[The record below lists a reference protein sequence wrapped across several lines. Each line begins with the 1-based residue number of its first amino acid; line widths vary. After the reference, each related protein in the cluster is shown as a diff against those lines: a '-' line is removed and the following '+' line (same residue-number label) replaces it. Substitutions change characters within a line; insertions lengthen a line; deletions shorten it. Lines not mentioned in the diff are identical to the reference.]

1 MGKTKEYI
9 KIAIRSLRR
18 RPVRSWLTMVGVVIG
33 VFLIISLLSLSEG
46 IKGAMMEQ
54 LNMMGNDLIII
65 MPGEITDITTMMA
78 GGLELTEDDIEA
90 VRKAEGVERIVP
102 MNYKAEAVRH
112 EGRVKTILINGVS
125 LEYGLDLLRNDMGLQ
140 LTVGRW
146 AVPGKKEVVV
156 AKAVPED
163 IFPGMKV
170 GDEVSIRGKKFD
182 VVGILKSL
190 GNKQDDSTIF
200 MDLDLFADVTGERSG
215 AKMIM
220 AKVTPG
226 YSVDDVVENIENNLI
241 ESRKRRRGED
251 LPSFSV
257 LSSEKILDIVGN
269 VMVLVQAA
277 IFGFASIAIIV
288 GGIGIMNTMYTS
300 VHERIREIGIMKA
313 VGAKGRTITILFLIE
328 SGFFG
333 LFGGLGGIVLGLGV
347 AKLAEFVVR
356 TSAGFYLKASMS
368 PLLILFGLTFSFL
381 IGCIAGY
388 LPAKNA
394 SKLKPVDALRY
405 E

>member
-9 KIAIRSLRR
+9 KIAVRSLRR
-18 RPVRSWLTMVGVVIG
+18 RPVRSWLTMIGVVIG

-46 IKGAMMEQ
+46 IKGAMMQQ
-54 LNMMGNDLIII
+54 LNMMGSDLI
-65 MPGEITDITTMMA
+65 MVFPGEISDMTTMMA

-90 VRKAEGVERIVP
+90 VRRADGVETIVP

-125 LEYGLDLLRNDMGLQ
+125 WEYGMELLKSDMGWQ
-140 LTVGRW
+140 LAEGRW
-146 AVPGKKEVVV
+146 PVAGKKEIIV

-170 GDEVSIRGKKFD
+170 GDEVSVRGKKFD
-182 VVGILKSL
+182 VVGVLKSL
-190 GNKQDDSTIF
+190 GNKQDDSTIT
-200 MDLDLFADVTGERSG
+200 MDLDLFANVTGEREG

-226 YSVDDVVENIENNLI
+226 YSVDDVVENIKDNLN

-269 VMVLVQAA
+269 VMALVQAA
-277 IFGFASIAIIV
+277 IFGFASIAILV

-328 SGFFG
+328 AGFFG
-333 LFGGLGGIVLGLGV
+333 LFGGLGGIILGLGA
-347 AKLAEFVVR
+347 AKLAEFVVQ

-368 PLLILFGLTFSFL
+368 PFLILFGLTFSFL

-388 LPAKNA
+388 LPSRSA

>member
-18 RPVRSWLTMVGVVIG
+18 RPVRSWLTMIGVVIG

-46 IKGAMMEQ
+46 IKGAMMQQ
-54 LNMMGNDLIII
+54 LNMMGNDLIIV
-65 MPGEITDITTMMA
+65 MPGEINDITTMMA

-90 VRKAEGVERIVP
+90 VKRAEGVERIVP

-112 EGRVKTILINGVS
+112 EGRVKTILINGVD

-140 LTVGRW
+140 LTSGRW
-146 AVPGKKEVVV
+146 AVPGKKEIIVSKV
-156 AKAVPED
+156 VPED

-170 GDEVSIRGKKFD
+170 GDEVSVRGKKFD

-190 GNKQDDSTIF
+190 GNKQDDSTIY

-220 AKVTPG
+220 AKVTLG
-226 YSVDDVVENIENNLI
+226 YAVNDVVENIKENLI

-269 VMVLVQAA
+269 VMALVQVA
-277 IFGFASIAIIV
+277 IFGFASIAILV

-333 LFGGLGGIVLGLGV
+333 LFGGIGGIILGLGA
-347 AKLAEFVVR
+347 AKLAEIAVQA
-356 TSAGFYLKASMS
+356 SAGFYLKTSMS
-368 PLLILFGLTFSFL
+368 PFLILFGLTFSFL
-381 IGCIAGY
+381 VGCIAGY
-388 LPAKNA
+388 FPSRSA

>member
-1 MGKTKEYI
+1 MGNLKEYI

-18 RPVRSWLTMVGVVIG
+18 RPVRSWLTMIGVVIG

-46 IKGAMMEQ
+46 VKGAIMQQ

-78 GGLELTEDDIEA
+78 GGLELTEDDI
-90 VRKAEGVERIVP
+90 KAIEKADGVETIVP
-102 MNYKAEAVRH
+102 MNYKAEAVRY
-112 EGRVKTILINGVS
+112 EGQVKTILINGVS
-125 LEYGLDLLRNDMGLQ
+125 WESGMDLLKSDMGWDL
-140 LTVGRW
+140 VAGEW
-146 AVPGKKEVVV
+146 PIAGKKEIIVGR
-156 AKAVPED
+156 AVPED
-163 IFPGMKV
+163 IFPGMEV
-170 GDEVSIRGKKFD
+170 GAEVSISGKKFE

-190 GNKQDDSTIF
+190 GNKQDDSTIT
-200 MDLDLFADVTGERSG
+200 MDLDLFSEVTGERTG
-215 AKMIM
+215 AKMVL

-226 YSVDDVVENIENNLI
+226 YSVDDVVENIKSNLI

-257 LSSEKILDIVGN
+257 LSSEKVAGIVQD
-269 VMVLVQAA
+269 VMALIQAA

-333 LFGGLGGIVLGLGV
+333 LFGGLGGIVLGLGL
-347 AKLAEFVVR
+347 AKITEFAVQA
-356 TSAGFYLKASMS
+356 TGAFYLKASVS
-368 PLLILFGLTFSFL
+368 PQLILFGLTFSFL

>member
-46 IKGAMMEQ
+46 IKGAMMDQ
-54 LNMMGNDLIII
+54 LNMMGNDLIIV
-65 MPGEITDITTMMA
+65 MPGEISDMTTMMA

-125 LEYGLDLLRNDMGLQ
+125 LEYGLDLLRDDMGLQ
-140 LTVGRW
+140 LAAGRW
-146 AVPGKKEVVV
+146 SIPGKKEVIV
-156 AKAVPED
+156 AKAIPED

-170 GDEVSIRGKKFD
+170 GDEISIRGKKFD

-190 GNKQDDSTIF
+190 GNKQDDSTIY

-226 YSVDDVVENIENNLI
+226 YSVDDVVENIKDNLN

-269 VMVLVQAA
+269 VMLLVQVA
-277 IFGFASIAIIV
+277 IFGFASIAIVV

-347 AKLAEFVVR
+347 AKLAEFAVR
-356 TSAGFYLKASMS
+356 TGAGFYLKASMS

-388 LPAKNA
+388 LPSRSA

>member
-18 RPVRSWLTMVGVVIG
+18 RPVRSWLTMIGVVIG

-46 IKGAMMEQ
+46 VKGAIMQQ
-54 LNMMGNDLIII
+54 LNMMGKDLIII
-65 MPGEITDITTMMA
+65 MPGEITDMTTMMA
-78 GGLELTEDDIEA
+78 GGLELTEDDIKA
-90 VRKAEGVERIVP
+90 IKKAEGVETIVP

-125 LEYGLDLLRNDMGLQ
+125 LEYGMELLKNDMGFQ
-140 LTVGRW
+140 VTAGRW
-146 AVPGKKEVVV
+146 PILGKKEIIV
-156 AKAVPED
+156 AKAIPED

-170 GDEVSIRGKKFD
+170 GDEVSVRGKKFD
-182 VVGILKSL
+182 VVGVLKSL
-190 GNKQDDSTIF
+190 GNKQDDSTVY
-200 MDLDLFADVTGERSG
+200 MDLDLFSEVTGERTG
-215 AKMIM
+215 AKMVI
-220 AKVTPG
+220 AKVKPG
-226 YSVDDVVENIENNLI
+226 YLVDDVVENIENNLN

-257 LSSEKILDIVGN
+257 LSSEKVAGIVQDI
-269 VMVLVQAA
+269 MALIQAA

-347 AKLAEFVVR
+347 AKAAEFAIQ
-356 TSAGFYLKASMS
+356 TTGAFYVKASMS
-368 PLLILFGLTFSFL
+368 PFLILFGLVFSFL

-388 LPAKNA
+388 LPARNA

>member
-46 IKGAMMEQ
+46 IKGALMQQ
-54 LNMMGNDLIII
+54 LNMMGNDLIIV
-65 MPGEITDITTMMA
+65 MPGEVTDITTMMA

-125 LEYGLDLLRNDMGLQ
+125 LEYGLDLLRDDMGFQ
-140 LTVGRW
+140 LISGRW
-146 AVPGKKEVVV
+146 SIPGKKEVIV
-156 AKAVPED
+156 AKAIPED

-170 GDEVSIRGKKFD
+170 GDEISVRGKKFH

-190 GNKQDDSTIF
+190 GNKQDDSTIY
-200 MDLDLFADVTGERSG
+200 MDLDLFADVTGERTG

-220 AKVTPG
+220 AKVTSG
-226 YSVDDVVENIENNLI
+226 YSVDDVVENIKNNLD

-257 LSSEKILDIVGN
+257 LSSEKILDIVSN
-269 VMVLVQAA
+269 VMALVQAA

-333 LFGGLGGIVLGLGV
+333 LFGGLGGVVLGLGV
-347 AKLAEFVVR
+347 AKLAEFIVT
-356 TSAGFYLKASMS
+356 TSTGFYLKASMS
-368 PLLILFGLTFSFL
+368 PFLILFGLTFSFL

-388 LPAKNA
+388 LPSRSA